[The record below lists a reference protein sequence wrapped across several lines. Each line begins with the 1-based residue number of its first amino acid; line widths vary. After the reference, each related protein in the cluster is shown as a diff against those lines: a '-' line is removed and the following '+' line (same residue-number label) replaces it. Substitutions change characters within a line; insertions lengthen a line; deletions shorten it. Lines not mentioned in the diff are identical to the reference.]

1 MGEREILDNG
11 LAVFISERCR
21 FGRDALLLARF
32 SSANPRRSV
41 LDIGAGCGIVSL
53 ALPDAGHTG
62 PVTALEISAEGCE
75 LMRRAVSQNSLDN
88 YDIVN
93 ADLRDYRCERK
104 FDAAVCNPPY
114 FKAGAGPRS
123 ADHYTDTARR
133 ESACSLDDILL
144 CAKRSLKERGLLALC
159 WRPERLAELM
169 TACKRHS
176 LEPKRLRFVKHETGG
191 EPWLVLLEAA
201 LNGGEGLKIEPDI
214 ITD

>member
-1 MGEREILDNG
+1 MSEREILDNG

-32 SSANPRRSV
+32 SGAKPRGSL

-53 ALPDAGHTG
+53 AMRDAGHIG
-62 PVTALEISAEGCE
+62 HITALEINAESCE
-75 LMRRAVSQNSLDN
+75 LIRDAAEHNSLDN

-93 ADLRDYRCERK
+93 ADLRDYRCARK

-114 FKAGAGPRS
+114 FKAGAGAAS
-123 ADHYTDTARR
+123 ADPYTDAARR

-144 CAKRSLKERGLLALC
+144 CARRCLKERGTLALC
-159 WRPERLAELM
+159 CRPERLAELM
-169 TACKRHS
+169 ALCKKHS
-176 LEPKRLRFVKHETGG
+176 LEPKRLRLVKHEQSG
-191 EPWLVLLEAA
+191 EPWLALLEAA

-214 ITD
+214 ID